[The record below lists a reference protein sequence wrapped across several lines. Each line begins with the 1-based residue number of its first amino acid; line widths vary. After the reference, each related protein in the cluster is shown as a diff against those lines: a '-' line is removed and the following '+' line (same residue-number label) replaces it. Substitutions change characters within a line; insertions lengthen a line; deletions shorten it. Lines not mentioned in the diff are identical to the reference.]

1 MSTFV
6 VRDCPKSSG
15 DGAGNTPYIHPTKT
29 KTAIK
34 THQKMSAFIRKIGL
48 SGLFWLALLPVFADC
63 LPGSTIALVK
73 KNERDWPTSYR
84 DLNRRLSVP
93 LLNHYFFVGNASRE
107 CITLAELQLLSADAN
122 RVLGTSRDPKAKAFV
137 AAIQRVADYN
147 KPTTGAATPGANTA
161 SGSVQTVKSRMPNGT
176 NTLDPQTEL
185 PVGSVIEAA
194 KEAETE
200 LPAGRSPISLLIGVL
215 ALGALG
221 GTLLGGAL
229 VYLRFYQA
237 AKREAADLRAEN
249 QALNRQIDESRRKS
263 PSIAP
268 VGPNKEQLPDPRTPQ
283 KGWADDLAGPH
294 YSLTDAK
301 PRIVVETTPD
311 ENSLTDTMP
320 SVIPISPP
328 PTNRSDG
335 FRSPPPNPDTRSQ

>member
-1 MSTFV
+1 
-6 VRDCPKSSG
+6 
-15 DGAGNTPYIHPTKT
+15 
-29 KTAIK
+29 
-34 THQKMSAFIRKIGL
+34 MSASIRKIGVGAVL
-48 SGLFWLALLPVFADC
+48 WLALLPVFADC

-73 KNERDWPTSYR
+73 KNERDWPATYK

-93 LLNHYFFVGNASRE
+93 LLNRYFFVGNASRE
-107 CITLAELQLLSADAN
+107 CITLVELQVLSADAN

-147 KPTTGAATPGANTA
+147 KPPPGAAAPGANTA

-176 NTLDPQTEL
+176 DTLDPQTEL
-185 PVGSVIEAA
+185 PVGSVVEAA
-194 KEAETE
+194 KEAETK
-200 LPAGRSPISLLIGVL
+200 LPAGKSPVSLLIGVL

-249 QALNRQIDESRRKS
+249 QTLSREIAENRRKS
-263 PSIAP
+263 PSVAP
-268 VGPNKEQLPDPRTPQ
+268 VRADAEHLPAPRTPQ
-283 KGWADDLAGPH
+283 KGWANDLAGPH
-294 YSLTDAK
+294 QPPADAE
-301 PRIVVETTPD
+301 PRIVVETDQDVTP
-311 ENSLTDTMP
+311 LTDTMP

-328 PTNRSDG
+328 PTSRSDG
-335 FRSPPPNPDTRSQ
+335 FRSPPPNPDTHSQ